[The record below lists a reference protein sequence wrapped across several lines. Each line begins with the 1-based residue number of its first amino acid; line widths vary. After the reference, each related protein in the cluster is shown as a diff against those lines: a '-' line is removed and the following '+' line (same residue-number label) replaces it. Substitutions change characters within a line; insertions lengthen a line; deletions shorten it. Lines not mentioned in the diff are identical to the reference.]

1 MRLVQHKQE
10 AYWFYRFLS
19 IFYDKI
25 VNPLFWTVPMRD
37 KALQLGKLQ
46 EAGITVADVGSGT
59 GFNTEG
65 IVKIV
70 PPQQVTCVDQSPH
83 QMSKA
88 KAKPELLGCTF
99 LQGDAENLP
108 LPSNSFDRYVSA
120 GSIEYWPDPAKGIRE
135 AYRIVKPGG
144 LALMIGPLE
153 PANPV
158 GRFIAELWML
168 FPKEEEYWQW
178 FREAGFEDLQVCYVK
193 PQWVDGKGKY
203 GIALAGRKP
212 LTANTGQPEPPI
224 PETEPEPEKMGPG
237 RRLLMILRVLIGSL
251 AGFLFIPAALLGY
264 VRMAFTDQSHIPEAE
279 RERLN
284 RYQIAAL
291 IVTALLIILLIAL
304 FR

>member
-1 MRLVQHKQE
+1 MQAVFFQMADSGTDTQRHTGDFVGDQGTGKTQPQKQQ
-10 AYWFYRFLS
+10 
-19 IFYDKI
+19 DG
-25 VNPLFWTVPMRD
+25 
-37 KALQLGKLQ
+37 QLQ